1 MQIFEPQNKNGKNS
15 KKNPEVHSYLLK
27 PVTGNARYIKLPSNE
42 SRIPEKPL
50 QKAIVYLD
58 DVTLCLS
65 KVYFLC
71 LSFYLLLN
79 LIIDS
84 NDVPGL

>member
-1 MQIFEPQNKNGKNS
+1 MSSLGLHNLNLMQIFEPQNKNGKSS
-15 KKNPEVHSYLLK
+15 KKNPEVHSYLLE

-42 SRIPEKPL
+42 SRKSGQPL

-65 KVYFLC
+65 KVYSLLFIC
-71 LSFYLLLN
+71 LF
-79 LIIDS
+79 I
-84 NDVPGL
+84 V